1 MHTQILLPRFKYTSI
16 QIRRQKYSK
25 YLRFNGNKAILHYNN
40 LLTLPIILFLMPEY
54 FFTLSLKKYI
64 PGVYKQQHA
73 THLRTPLQPIT
84 VFYGALPYII
94 EVIVFAQTYRYRIR
108 TK

>member
-1 MHTQILLPRFKYTSI
+1 MHTKSLLPGLYYISI
-16 QIRRQKYSK
+16 QIRLALNFKYI
-25 YLRFNGNKAILHYNN
+25 RFSGNKEFLHDDN
-40 LLTLPIILFLMPEY
+40 LLKISNILFLIPEY

-64 PGVYKQQHA
+64 PGMYKQQHA

-108 TK
+108 RK

>member
-1 MHTQILLPRFKYTSI
+1 MMISYDD
-16 QIRRQKYSK
+16 
-25 YLRFNGNKAILHYNN
+25 N
-40 LLTLPIILFLMPEY
+40 LLKISNMLFLMPEY

-64 PGVYKQQHA
+64 PGMYKQQHA

-94 EVIVFAQTYRYRIR
+94 EVIVFTQTYRYRIR
-108 TK
+108 GK

>member
-1 MHTQILLPRFKYTSI
+1 MHTQICCLDLNTLV
-16 QIRRQKYSK
+16 RRQKYFK
-25 YLRFNGNKAILHYNN
+25 YLRFIEIDDFLHCDN
-40 LLTLPIILFLMPEY
+40 LSKVPRLLFLMAEY

-64 PGVYKQQHA
+64 PGMYKQQHA

-94 EVIVFAQTYRYRIR
+94 EVIVFAQTYRYRICR
-108 TK
+108 K